1 MKLAK
6 STAVVVELSCGYL
19 QGRVWSSQA
28 STAPLLKQKSQAT
41 SELLRHCS
49 YTGAVVRLELVLG
62 VSLLDFELSPSGC
75 LELTHRSHRS

>member
-6 STAVVVELSCGYL
+6 NTAVVVELICGYL

-41 SELLRHCS
+41 SELLRHWGS
-49 YTGAVVRLELVLG
+49 GQAVRLEFVLG
-62 VSLLDFELSPSGC
+62 VSLLDFELLPSGC